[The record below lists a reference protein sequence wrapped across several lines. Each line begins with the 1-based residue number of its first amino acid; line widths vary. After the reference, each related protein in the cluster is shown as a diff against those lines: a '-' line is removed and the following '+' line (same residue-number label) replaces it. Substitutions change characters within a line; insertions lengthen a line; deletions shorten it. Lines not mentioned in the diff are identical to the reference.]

1 MDWMYRLSVI
11 TITRRH
17 PHIRQGS
24 PLLRIERKP
33 LESLAALALF
43 TFAFLGSGL
52 FFDMRM
58 GMPMPLEGAV

>member
-1 MDWMYRLSVI
+1 MYRFPVI

-17 PHIRQGS
+17 PPHIRQGS
-24 PLLRIERKP
+24 PLLRIEGKS

-43 TFAFLGSGL
+43 TFVFLGSEL

-58 GMPMPLEGAV
+58 GMPMPLEGAA

>member
-1 MDWMYRLSVI
+1 M
-11 TITRRH
+11 
-17 PHIRQGS
+17 
-24 PLLRIERKP
+24 LRIEGKS

-43 TFAFLGSGL
+43 TFVFLGSEL